1 MKKHFITGVLLLAVT
16 AGGFSTF
23 TSCKDT
29 DEDLYNQVNSKQV
42 SLTEALK
49 ALQASLDG
57 YVKQS
62 DYNTKIQELE
72 NKINN
77 NPHFTEAQIK
87 QMISDALSEYAT
99 TASIQGIID
108 LFNGVNGQKSLADR
122 LAALEKKKA
131 CDCTKDFTEDDF
143 LYANDHLR
151 IASIC
156 YGLLRPLD
164 LIKPYRMEYE
174 VKLPEL
180 GEGNMYN
187 YWRPRQTELLIDEVK
202 KSDNILINLASQEI
216 QGAYDWKKVGSTVRI
231 ITPELKV
238 WKDGKAQTIVI
249 YMKMARGQ
257 MTRYILK
264 NRITDPEA
272 LKNFSWEGFTYDE
285 SLSNGDNWVFLQS

>member
-1 MKKHFITGVLLLAVT
+1 MRKSIKRNLAYDDQ
-16 AGGFSTF
+16 
-23 TSCKDT
+23 K
-29 DEDLYNQVNSKQV
+29 DLYYVTMHYGMRPDGSRDRCV
-42 SLTEALK
+42 RTFHCLDDAESTLTEFLRLRALK
-49 ALQASLDG
+49 RTRHG
-57 YVKQS
+57 GEV
-62 DYNTKIQELE
+62 I
-72 NKINN
+72 
-77 NPHFTEAQIK
+77 
-87 QMISDALSEYAT
+87 
-99 TASIQGIID
+99 
-108 LFNGVNGQKSLADR
+108 LADWLEVWLRDFICPNREKTTVHGYENIIR
-122 LAALEKKKA
+122 LHLVPAL
-131 CDCTKDFTEDDF
+131 
-143 LYANDHLR
+143 
-151 IASIC
+151 
-156 YGLLRPLD
+156 G
-164 LIKPYRMEYE
+164 E

-231 ITPELKV
+231 ITPEFKV